1 MLVSKLLL
9 ADAEMREDVAE
20 DGGVGDLAAR
30 TFAERTDG
38 KAKGEQGVLRLVGER
53 KGVRT

>member
-1 MLVSKLLL
+1 MG
-9 ADAEMREDVAE
+9 EDVAE
-20 DGGVGDLAAR
+20 DGGAGNLAAR
-30 TFAERTDG
+30 AFSERTDG